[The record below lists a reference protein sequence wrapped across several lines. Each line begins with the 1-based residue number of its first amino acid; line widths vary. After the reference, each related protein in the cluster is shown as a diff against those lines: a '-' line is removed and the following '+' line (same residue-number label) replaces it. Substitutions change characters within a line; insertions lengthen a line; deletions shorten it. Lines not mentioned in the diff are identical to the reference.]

1 MLIIISKITDK
12 YNDGSKN
19 TINGVS
25 KRRYTF
31 MSSISGISSTSAVLN
46 SDSTST
52 TSSSA
57 SEWNDKFHKILNG
70 TSDSSDSS
78 SNSDGSKTTIERTVS
93 VGPDGSMIVTLTQVT
108 VAANGSR
115 TSKVISKTK
124 LGGSMDDNTSGKSNN
139 DVLFTKAQSQG
150 IVAQNSITPNYA
162 NNKYDRNSDIG
173 AYVSGVLIKKEC

>member
-1 MLIIISKITDK
+1 MLINISKITDK
-12 YNDGSKN
+12 YSDGSKN

-46 SDSTST
+46 SDSTNT

-57 SEWNDKFHKILNG
+57 SDWNDEFHKILNG
-70 TSDSSDSS
+70 ISNRSDS

-93 VGPDGSMIVTLTQVT
+93 VESDGSTVVTLIQVT
-108 VAANGSR
+108 IAANGSR

-150 IVAQNSITPNYA
+150 LMAQNSITPNYA
-162 NNKYDRNSDIG
+162 KSEYDRNSDIG
-173 AYVSGVLIKKEC
+173 IYVSDVLIKKEC

>member
-25 KRRYTF
+25 KRGYTF
-31 MSSISGISSTSAVLN
+31 MSSISGISSTSAVLS

-70 TSDSSDSS
+70 TSNSSGS

-93 VGPDGSMIVTLTQVT
+93 VGPDGSTVVTLTQIT
-108 VAANGSR
+108 IAANGSR

-162 NNKYDRNSDIG
+162 NNEYDRNSDIG
-173 AYVSGVLIKKEC
+173 IYVSGVLIKKEC